1 MPLAHRGPDAPE
13 QLPRDEVLAKLKP
26 WLESAEHKKVGQ
38 HLKYDEQVL
47 ANYGIEMRGIEHD
60 TLLQSY
66 VLESHRTHDMDSLA
80 LRHLGIKTIKYEEV
94 AGKGA
99 SQIGF
104 DEVALDKAA
113 EYAAE
118 DADITLR
125 LHQALVSASGRGEE
139 HSSTS
144 IARSKCRP
152 RACCARWSAP
162 AC

>member
-1 MPLAHRGPDAPE
+1 MKCL
-13 QLPRDEVLAKLKP
+13 QKLKP
-26 WLESAEHKKVGQ
+26 WLEDASKKKVGQ

-47 ANYGIEMRGIEHD
+47 ANYGIELNGVEHD

-80 LRHLGIKTIKYEEV
+80 LRHLGAKTIKYEDV

-118 DADITLR
+118 DADITL
-125 LHQALVSASGRGEE
+125 ASASGAVSASRG
-139 HSSTS
+139 
-144 IARSKCRP
+144 
-152 RACCARWSAP
+152 
-162 AC
+162 